1 MTYCVALCVDEGL
14 VFLSDTRTNAG
25 VDNVSAAR
33 KMAVFEQPGDRVLT
47 LLCAGNLALT
57 QAVVQRLTEGASPEA
72 LQDGERAMRRT
83 GQGNAPVSMAPLG
96 QQAIPTEAV
105 TVAVSTTDASSS
117 LPATPVTLWTASSM
131 FEAARVVGQAVR
143 DVYKRDAQALSEFQV
158 EFNCSFIL
166 GGQIGSHKPRLFMI
180 YAAGNFVE
188 STDACPFFQIGE
200 SKYGKPIIDRVVTPK
215 TSLDEAAKCA
225 LISMDS
231 TLRSNLSVGLP
242 LDLLV
247 YERDALRVSRFA
259 VLDQDNAYY
268 QMIHRSWGERLRQ
281 VFGEIPNPVWTDVDS
296 APFHERLDG
305 GVSQALRSH
314 TGHAPQDP
322 AVPGGALAN
331 GGEESAP
338 AQTLAQ
344 SERGL
349 PTQS

>member
-57 QAVVQRLTEGASPEA
+57 QAVVQRLTEGASVEA
-72 LQDGERAMRRT
+72 AHEAAHEVARAAHVASGNT
-83 GQGNAPVSMAPLG
+83 GLAGANGAQAP
-96 QQAIPTEAV
+96 
-105 TVAVSTTDASSS
+105 ASAAAGS
-117 LPATPVTLWTASSM
+117 ATTLWTASTM

-143 DVYKRDAQALSEFQV
+143 DVYKRDAQALSDFNV

-166 GGQIGSHKPRLFMI
+166 GGQIGNEKPRLFLV

-200 SKYGKPIIDRVVTPK
+200 LKYGKPIIDRVVTPK

-242 LDLLV
+242 MDLLV

-259 VLDQDNAYY
+259 VLDGDNAYY

-281 VFGEIPNPVWTDVDS
+281 VFAEIPNPVWTDVDS
-296 APFHERLDG
+296 APFYERLDG

-314 TGHAPQDP
+314 TGPGSHDP
-322 AVPGGALAN
+322 VVPAGRHV
-331 GGEESAP
+331 GGEDDAAP
-338 AQTLAQ
+338 TQTLAQ
-344 SERGL
+344 SDKDS
-349 PTQS
+349 PIQS